1 MLLMHAQTPEQL
13 QDRTEQGQ
21 QWGHCAFWKMHLSIH
36 RQDMKVLG
44 RLPGFSRI
52 LSSYDG
58 AESWLTPDTYIVDT
72 MLEKSC

>member
-21 QWGHCAFWKMHLSIH
+21 QWGLCAFWKMHLSIH
-36 RQDMKVLG
+36 RWDVKTLG
-44 RLPGFSRI
+44 RLPEFSRL
-52 LSSYDG
+52 LSSCDG
-58 AESWLTPDTYIVDT
+58 AESWFTLDTYIVDT